1 MLFKR
6 RSGPTIVER
15 TRVML
20 WPRRSFGRSTQY
32 YVKRVK
38 RVNATPYAI
47 AMGVACGAFS
57 SFTPLIGFHFLLAFA
72 LAYILRAN
80 LLAAAIGT
88 AVGNPLTF
96 PLIWA
101 VTFRVGR
108 TILGEPVRPDAEP
121 VIDAPSAYTVEA
133 LSGFFESTWPL
144 MKPMLVGAVPL
155 GLTAAVACYFVVY
168 GTVYG
173 YQSARQAKFARD
185 VEDGTAPATAQSSVA
200 GE

>member
-6 RSGPTIVER
+6 RSGPSFVER

-32 YVKRVK
+32 FVKRVK

-47 AMGVACGAFS
+47 AMGVACGAFA

-72 LAYILRAN
+72 LAYVLRGN

-108 TILGEPVRPDAEP
+108 TILGESVRADAEP

-133 LSGFFESTWPL
+133 ITGFVERTWPL
-144 MKPMLVGAVPL
+144 MKPMFVGAVPL
-155 GLTAAVACYFVVY
+155 GLTAAVFCYVIVY
-168 GTVYG
+168 GMVYG
-173 YQSARQAKFARD
+173 YQSARQARFAR
-185 VEDGTAPATAQSSVA
+185 QSQEAASTSPMA

>member
-1 MLFKR
+1 
-6 RSGPTIVER
+6 
-15 TRVML
+15 ML

-72 LAYILRAN
+72 LAYVLRGN
-80 LLAAAIGT
+80 LVAAAIGT

-108 TILGEPVRPDAEP
+108 TILGAPVRPDAEP

-133 LSGFFESTWPL
+133 ITGFFQSTWPL

-155 GLTAAVACYFVVY
+155 GLTAAVASYFVVY
-168 GTVYG
+168 GMVYG
-173 YQSARQAKFARD
+173 YQSARQARFARD
-185 VEDGTAPATAQSSVA
+185 PEDDAPASASTSPMA